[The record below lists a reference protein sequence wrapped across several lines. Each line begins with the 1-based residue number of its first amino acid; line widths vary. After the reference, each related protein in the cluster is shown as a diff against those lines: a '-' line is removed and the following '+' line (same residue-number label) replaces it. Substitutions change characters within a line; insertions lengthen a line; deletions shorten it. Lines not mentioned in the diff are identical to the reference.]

1 MIYSALY
8 KIRILKAQK
17 QLYNLWGPEL
27 IKLQEK
33 YIKTIERMF
42 WRWYKKVL
50 SDLESNTELKYNDIF
65 IDQKQFI
72 NKEVSNKDLDEY
84 GTMMSDGFK
93 IGAKQLNKSFK
104 KDIRVDT
111 TFSVDP
117 WDALKYSNEYAG
129 SRISGIDEYSKKRIN
144 NLVSTGLE
152 KGWWY
157 NKLAEELKRDF
168 SFSSYRANLIA
179 SQEIGEAYLNWKDR
193 QFAKYTREYGQK
205 GWKHWVSHRDDK
217 TTEGCLGND
226 NAGWIPYDQEFPSG
240 HMKPTRFVGCRCNCV
255 YRLFDPRQ
263 DGEVLDINNAS
274 WADQEQS
281 LIPEDGDWQDDI
293 KPEWY
298 DTYSTGVLP
307 ARYFNAIGEKATY
320 IKPKGR
326 AYYSRVWNVINI
338 GKGNTSEYVKK
349 ATEVHE
355 VGHFFFTR
363 AVLNNEERFW
373 KFKKIFEDSVGEVK
387 KLISDA
393 TMKSRFSTKHYTVE
407 IAEKLLED
415 FSDIRSIK
423 AYSIKTET
431 AIHKSW
437 REWQKKV
444 MSDELGE
451 DLLAFMDTLWAL
463 TKEEVVGW
471 GHWKSYYRRS
481 KDIFW
486 MRHVR
491 ISEMQVQ
498 EYFAH
503 LNEVHWLWNPFIE
516 KFLPETHKAMK
527 QYYKDIWFDFIQ

>member
-8 KIRILKAQK
+8 KIKILKAQK
-17 QLYNLWGPEL
+17 QLYNLWGKEL

-50 SDLESNTELKYNDIF
+50 DDLESNTELKYNDIF

-72 NKEVSNKDLDEY
+72 NKDVSNKDLDEY
-84 GTMMSDGFK
+84 GKMMQDGFN

-117 WDALKYSNEYAG
+117 WDSLKYANEFAW

-217 TTEGCLGND
+217 TTEGCLWND
-226 NAGWIPYDQEFPSG
+226 NKGWIPYDQEFPSG
-240 HMKPTRFVGCRCNCV
+240 HAKPTRFVGCRCNCV
-255 YRLFDPRQ
+255 YRLFDPRE
-263 DGEVLDINNAS
+263 DGEVLDIENAS

-281 LIPEDGDWQDDI
+281 FIPEDGDWQDDI
-293 KPEWY
+293 KPEGY
-298 DTYSTGVLP
+298 DKYSTGVLP
-307 ARYFNAIGEKATY
+307 ARYFNVIETKATY

-326 AYYSRVWNVINI
+326 AFYKREWDIINV
-338 GKGNTSEYVKK
+338 GKQHASDYGKK
-349 ATEVHE
+349 KVEVHE
-355 VGHFFFTR
+355 VGHLFFTR
-363 AVLNNEERFW
+363 AVLNNEERFG
-373 KFKKIFEDSVGEVK
+373 KFQKMFENSLDELK
-387 KLISDA
+387 NLIKD
-393 TMKSRFSTKHYTVE
+393 TTIRSRFSRHNYTTE
-407 IAEKLLED
+407 IGEKLLED
-415 FSDIRSIK
+415 YSDLK
-423 AYSIKTET
+423 SIKTYSVTTET
-431 AIHKSW
+431 LQHKSW
-437 REWQKKV
+437 AEWKKRTL
-444 MSDELGE
+444 SAELQE
-451 DLLAFMDTLWAL
+451 DLGAFMDTIGAM
-463 TKEEVVGW
+463 TKEAVVGW
-471 GHWKSYYRRS
+471 WHWKTYYNRS
-481 KDIFW
+481 TVVFKVGNAQIT
-486 MRHVR
+486 
-491 ISEMQVQ
+491 EKQVQ

-503 LNEVHWLWNPFIE
+503 LNEVHWIWNPIIE
-516 KFLPETHKAMK
+516 KFLPDTHKAMK